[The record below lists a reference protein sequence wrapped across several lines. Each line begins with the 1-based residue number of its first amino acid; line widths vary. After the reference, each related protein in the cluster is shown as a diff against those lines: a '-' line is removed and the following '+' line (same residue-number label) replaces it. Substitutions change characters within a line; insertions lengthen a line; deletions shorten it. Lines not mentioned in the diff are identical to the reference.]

1 MPDTLSNLASKTI
14 EAAKSGL
21 SKIPIPHIHN
31 LNEHNLAAQ
40 LSRQLLE
47 YVWDFDNALDQDHEV
62 AMKLVNFGQAITVRV
77 NAIGYS
83 NPNLISF
90 FGTLEDESPVH
101 LVQHVSQIN
110 FLMVATKRK
119 DSQEPKRSIGFIEPS
134 EDDLAKDSNE

>member
-1 MPDTLSNLASKTI
+1 LPDKISNIASKTI
-14 EAAKSGL
+14 EAAKNGL
-21 SKIPIPHIHN
+21 SKLPIPHIHN
-31 LNEHNLAAQ
+31 PNDHNLAAQ
-40 LSRQLLE
+40 LSRQLLD
-47 YVWDFDNALDQDHEV
+47 YVYDFDNGLDQDHEP

-110 FLMVATKRK
+110 FLMVAAKRK
-119 DSQEPKRSIGFIEPS
+119 DCQKPKRAIGFIEPPEVDS
-134 EDDLAKDSNE
+134 VKDSDS